1 MRLSGGR
8 LLDLPAKIV
17 SAFGRD
23 KEPDQSTSLFYY
35 LFVPASGEAFGTE
48 HYFAGYRIMRP
59 DEIDLAIGALDFGEV
74 SDVYQ
79 TSVQADFRL
88 MLH

>member
-17 SAFGRD
+17 SAFVRD

-59 DEIDLAIGALDFGEV
+59 DEIDLAIGHW
-74 SDVYQ
+74 
-79 TSVQADFRL
+79 TSVRSAAFIKPPCRL
-88 MLH
+88 TFA